1 MAKKNQSAG
10 KSVKKTV
17 LSSANKQAVTPLADR
32 VLLKPLTAEEAGRK
46 TPAGIILPETI
57 DKEKPE
63 QGKVIAV
70 GPGKYDEKGNLVPMS
85 VKVGDRVVFSKYGY
99 DEVKVDDEEYYIV
112 SESNILAVI
121 K

>member
-1 MAKKNQSAG
+1 MTKKNQKNQPTGTTG
-10 KSVKKTV
+10 KSVKKTTI
-17 LSSANKQAVTPLADR
+17 APLADR
-32 VLLKPLTAEEAGRK
+32 VLLKPLSAEEAGRK

-70 GPGKYDEKGNLVPMS
+70 GSGKYDDKGNLVPMS
-85 VKVGDRVVFSKYGY
+85 VKVGDRVVFSKYGF
-99 DEVKVDDEEYYIV
+99 DEIKVDDEEYYIV